1 MLGQNARKTI
11 DRQAR
16 RIPPGSRRNGR
27 LAGIRSESAPRRS
40 ERDWGDGQDDD
51 DDPDSVL
58 GVQVSIVDAM
68 RSILASGVAS
78 GHGYAMSGSAGGG
91 GMSGSGGSGAS
102 RGGGSAGGGPRGSA
116 EGGASDDEDS
126 GADPTLKNVDD
137 TSGNSRGS
145 YIDPE
150 GRPAPKASEVG
161 ETGGGSATDV
171 GGIGGSG
178 GGSAMGGR
186 GSSST

>member
-1 MLGQNARKTI
+1 MLGQNARKTN

-40 ERDWGDGQDDD
+40 DRDWGDGQDDD

-78 GHGYAMSGSAGGG
+78 GHGAHGYAMSGGGI
-91 GMSGSGGSGAS
+91 SDDSGAS
-102 RGGGSAGGGPRGSA
+102 RGGGSAGGGPRGST
-116 EGGASDDEDS
+116 EGSASDDDDS
-126 GADPTLKNVDD
+126 EAPTPKNVED
-137 TSGNSRGS
+137 TSGNTRGS
-145 YIDPE
+145 YIEPE
-150 GRPAPKASEVG
+150 GRPAPKVSDVG

-178 GGSAMGGR
+178 GGSAMGGQ

>member
-1 MLGQNARKTI
+1 MLGQNARKTN

-27 LAGIRSESAPRRS
+27 LSGIRSESAPRRS
-40 ERDWGDGQDDD
+40 DRDWGDEQDDD

-68 RSILASGVAS
+68 RSILASGHS
-78 GHGYAMSGSAGGG
+78 GHAAHGYAMSGGGGGG
-91 GMSGSGGSGAS
+91 GMSDDSGAS
-102 RGGGSAGGGPRGSA
+102 RGGGGAGGGPRGSA
-116 EGGASDDEDS
+116 EGGASDDDDS
-126 GADPTLKNVDD
+126 EADPTPKNVDD
-137 TSGNSRGS
+137 TSGNTRGS

-150 GRPAPKASEVG
+150 GRPAPKQSDVG
-161 ETGGGSATDV
+161 ETGGGSAADI

-178 GGSAMGGR
+178 GGSAMGGQ